1 MAYYG
6 PRCTLARHRAS
17 APGTKGTAYD
27 LLAKGFGP
35 GFTGPL
41 QIAVALPTKHDGA
54 TVTQIKDAVASTP
67 GVATVASA
75 RINPTGTAA
84 SILAYPTTS
93 PQSVQTANLVTHLRA
108 SVLPPIE
115 QSTGAHAYVGGATA
129 SQVDF
134 TRVLSNKL
142 PLFPAV
148 VIALGALLLLIV
160 FRSLVIPLKA
170 AVMNLLTIGASLGLV
185 QAVLERGW
193 GASLLGVPK
202 GPIDAFIPVLAF
214 AIIFGLATD
223 YEVFLVS
230 RIHEEWERHRDPSTA
245 ISKGFASTARVV
257 TAAAAVMVCVFG
269 AFAISGQRALAEFGL
284 QLGGAV
290 FLDAVIVRLILL
302 PAVLQLLG
310 RTAWAL
316 PRWLSRLVPR
326 VSIEAPSVR
335 RGESSR
341 PALEP
346 QARHQSKDLVAQRV

>member
-1 MAYYG
+1 M
-6 PRCTLARHRAS
+6 
-17 APGTKGTAYD
+17 
-27 LLAKGFGP
+27 
-35 GFTGPL
+35 
-41 QIAVALPTKHDGA
+41 
-54 TVTQIKDAVASTP
+54 
-67 GVATVASA
+67 
-75 RINPTGTAA
+75 
-84 SILAYPTTS
+84 
-93 PQSVQTANLVTHLRA
+93 
-108 SVLPPIE
+108 
-115 QSTGAHAYVGGATA
+115 
-129 SQVDF
+129 
-134 TRVLSNKL
+134 
-142 PLFPAV
+142 
-148 VIALGALLLLIV
+148 IALGALLLLIV

-230 RIHEEWERHRDPSTA
+230 RIHEEWERHRNPSTA